1 MGRGSD
7 STAEITVDVAV
18 VSVYVNDSYCLTYV
32 AVCVAGVGVYVIGR
46 LALKA
51 TNVALVVAVGIEDVR
66 DRTSEVAYVALGIA
80 GIVEFVS
87 YASYVIASVALGV
100 ANIIEEVK
108 AFPRSDKCNILG
120 CRVGTKS
127 PYATIGK
134 SPTGELVT
142 ILYGSRRLTYERA
155 DVYSDMAELRAV
167 SSIKGYGHLIT
178 F

>member
-46 LALKA
+46 LAFKA
-51 TNVALVVAVGIEDVR
+51 TN
-66 DRTSEVAYVALGIA
+66 
-80 GIVEFVS
+80 
-87 YASYVIASVALGV
+87 VALGV